1 MTKQDLF
8 QGSKDGSIFTNQKM
22 WYITFNLLKNK
33 KSYDHLNTCRKSFWW
48 KSASMTK
55 TPHKVGREGTCLN
68 IIKAI
73 YNTPIANIILGGK
86 KLKAFPLRLG
96 KRWGCPLLFN
106 IVLEVPATATRK
118 WRNKRYPNQKGR
130 SKTVTADDMILYIE
144 NPKHPTKK
152 LLEFIN
158 EFGKV
163 AGYKINIQK
172 SLAFLT
178 LTMNYQQETLKQSH
192 LKSHQKE

>member
-1 MTKQDLF
+1 MAIREEKEKRN
-8 QGSKDGSIFTNQKM
+8 SN
-22 WYITFNLLKNK
+22 
-33 KSYDHLNTCRKSFWW
+33 W
-48 KSASMTK
+48 K
-55 TPHKVGREGTCLN
+55 R
-68 IIKAI
+68 
-73 YNTPIANIILGGK
+73 
-86 KLKAFPLRLG
+86 
-96 KRWGCPLLFN
+96 
-106 IVLEVPATATRK
+106 
-118 WRNKRYPNQKGR
+118 R

-163 AGYKINIQK
+163 AGYEIHIQK